1 MSAAIRLWL
10 PDGVASEEQEEDISV
25 ADAVK
30 QYGEAKRLAP
40 RTRAEYGTMLSKL
53 YAWSAASK
61 HRLRT
66 PMLLGD
72 LTAERLPEFLDWVEE
87 NAGGENKANSRNKC
101 LAMLGAVI
109 RWAFDQELLP
119 SMPRLPKSVEA
130 RDVAGQYFFTD
141 GEIDSIYWAT
151 YKLKSPRGWDLAQP
165 LGAYWRTAIVLFRT
179 YGMDTQALFPY
190 ASATECVLR
199 WKHCTSESLPPGRVA
214 LVENQAGF
222 LTIKREKTGR
232 TRIVPLDAVVRSHLD
247 LIRPAAADP
256 DWPIMGRGH
265 GPKGV
270 CTAAGGVRPC
280 LRFKTLCESGN
291 VPKKLDVESGEIRDH
306 ELKDL
311 RKTCG
316 TMHDANVPE
325 TGVRM
330 LGHSTGTVTD
340 RHYSHTLPAMI
351 AAMKTFKH
359 PRAFYSLLDESI
371 RPPELLFAK

>member
-1 MSAAIRLWL
+1 VER
-10 PDGVASEEQEEDISV
+10 EEEHGEGISV

-30 QYGEAKRLAP
+30 KYGDAKRLAV
-40 RTRAEYGTMLSKL
+40 RTRAEYGTLLSKL

-61 HRLRT
+61 HRLCT

-72 LTAERLPEFLDWVEE
+72 LTAERLPEFLDFVEKY
-87 NAGGENKANSRNKC
+87 AGGDNQANSRNKC

-109 RWAFDQELLP
+109 RWAFDEELIAA
-119 SMPRLPKSVEA
+119 MPRLPKAVEA

-141 GEIDSIYWAT
+141 EEIDSIYWAT
-151 YKLKSPRGWDLAQP
+151 YKLKNPRGWTLRQP
-165 LGAYWRTAIVLFRT
+165 IGAYWRTGIVLFRT
-179 YGMDTQALFPY
+179 YGMDTQSLFPY
-190 ASATECVLR
+190 ATSTECVLR
-199 WKHCTSESLPPGRVA
+199 WKHCTVESLPPGRVA
-214 LVENQAGF
+214 NVENQAGY

-232 TRIVPLDAVVRSHLD
+232 TRIVPLDAIVRAHLD
-247 LIRPAAADP
+247 LIRPATADP
-256 DWPIMGRGH
+256 EAPIMGRGH

-280 LRFKTLCESGN
+280 QRFVSLCEAGD
-291 VPKKLDVESGEIRDH
+291 VPKKLDVESGKIRDH

-325 TGVRM
+325 IGVRM

-351 AAMKTFKH
+351 AAMKTFRH
-359 PRAFYSLLDESI
+359 PRSFSSILDESI